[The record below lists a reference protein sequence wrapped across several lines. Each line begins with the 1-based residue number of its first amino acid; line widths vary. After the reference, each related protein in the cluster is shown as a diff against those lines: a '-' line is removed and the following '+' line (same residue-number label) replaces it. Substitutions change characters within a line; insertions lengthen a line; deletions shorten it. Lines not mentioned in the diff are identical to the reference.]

1 MNRIRKENMNNDKL
15 ITALNSETAAE
26 RLSALAAL
34 LKAET
39 EKPVIRED
47 DANNH
52 IHTIYSFS
60 PYSPTKAAYMAYR
73 AGLTSAGIM
82 DHDSLSGVDE
92 FKKAAALLNL
102 GSTCG
107 VEVRAKFDRGFGKI
121 NHPDQENCIYM
132 AAHGVPQ
139 KNAKKFNEY
148 LAPFRKKRY
157 ERDAEMCELITE
169 KYGKFGLSLDFYK
182 DVYPLS
188 RAAEGGSVT
197 ERHLLFALAVK
208 LSDRFGRTQ
217 KLLDFLQDDLKLKVS
232 DKIKGYLI
240 DEGNPNFLYDL
251 LGVLKAD
258 TKFFYVDADEEMPTC
273 EEFVKVARS
282 FGAIPAYAY
291 LGDVG
296 ESPTGDKKAQK
307 FEDSFLEELIEE
319 VKKAGIQAIAYM
331 PTRNTPEQLKR
342 VMKLCRENGLF
353 EISGEDVNSPRQSF
367 ACAALALPEYKHLID
382 STWALI
388 GHEYISNERGIEYG
402 MFAERSVKETPD
414 LNERIK
420 KFAAIGRDTVK

>member
-1 MNRIRKENMNNDKL
+1 MDVKTL
-15 ITALNSETAAE
+15 TE
-26 RLSALAAL
+26 RLNADTADERLAAL
-34 LKAET
+34 SDILKAET
-39 EKPVIRED
+39 DKPVRRD
-47 DANNH
+47 NDANNH

-82 DHDSLSGVDE
+82 DHDSLSGAAE
-92 FKKAAALLNL
+92 FKKATAMLNL

-107 VEVRAKFDRGFGKI
+107 VEVRAKFKKGFGKI
-121 NHPDQENCIYM
+121 NHPDQPDCIYM
-132 AAHGVPQ
+132 AAHGIPL
-139 KNAKKFNEY
+139 KNAAKFNEY

-157 ERDAEMCELITE
+157 ERDAKMCELITE
-169 KYGKFGLSLDFYK
+169 KYGKFGLTLDFDK

-208 LSDRFGRTQ
+208 LNARFGRTQ
-217 KLLDFLQDDLKLKVS
+217 NLISFLEDDLKLKVS
-232 DKIKGYLI
+232 DKIRGYLT
-240 DEGNPNFLYDL
+240 DEANPNFLYDL

-258 TKFFYVDADEEMPTC
+258 TKFFYIDADEEMPEC
-273 EEFVKVARS
+273 EQFVKVAKS

-307 FEDSFLEELIEE
+307 FEDSFLDELIEE
-319 VKKAGIQAIAYM
+319 LKKTGFEAIAYM
-331 PTRNTPEQLKR
+331 PTRNTPEQLNR
-342 VMKLCRENGLF
+342 IMKLCRENGFF
-353 EISGEDVNSPRQSF
+353 EISGEDINSPRQKF
-367 ACAALALPEYKHLID
+367 ACAALALPEYSHLID

-388 GHEYISNERGIEYG
+388 GHEYISNEKGVEYG
-402 MFAERSVKETPD
+402 MFSERSIKETPE
-414 LNERIK
+414 LAERIK
-420 KFAAIGRDTVK
+420 RFAEIGRGTVK

>member
-1 MNRIRKENMNNDKL
+1 MDVKTL
-15 ITALNSETAAE
+15 TE
-26 RLSALAAL
+26 RLNADTAGERLAAL
-34 LKAET
+34 SDILKAET
-39 EKPVIRED
+39 DKPVRRD
-47 DANNH
+47 NDANNH

-82 DHDSLSGVDE
+82 DHDSLSGAAE
-92 FKKAAALLNL
+92 FKKATAMLNL

-107 VEVRAKFDRGFGKI
+107 VEVRAKFKKGFGKI
-121 NHPDQENCIYM
+121 NHPDQPDCIYM
-132 AAHGVPQ
+132 AAHGIPL
-139 KNAKKFNEY
+139 KNAAKFNEY

-157 ERDAEMCELITE
+157 ERDAKMCELITE
-169 KYGKFGLSLDFYK
+169 KYGKFGLTLDFDK

-208 LSDRFGRTQ
+208 LNARFGRTQ
-217 KLLDFLQDDLKLKVS
+217 NLISLLEDDLKLKVS
-232 DKIKGYLI
+232 DKIRGYLT
-240 DEGNPNFLYDL
+240 DEANPNFLYDL

-258 TKFFYVDADEEMPTC
+258 TKFFYIDADEEMPDC
-273 EEFVKVARS
+273 EQFVKVAKS

-307 FEDSFLEELIEE
+307 FEDSFLDELIEE
-319 VKKAGIQAIAYM
+319 LKKTGFEAIAYM
-331 PTRNTPEQLKR
+331 PTRNTPEQLNR
-342 VMKLCRENGLF
+342 IMKLCRENGFF
-353 EISGEDVNSPRQSF
+353 EISGEDINSPRQKF
-367 ACAALALPEYKHLID
+367 ACAALALPEYSHLID

-388 GHEYISNERGIEYG
+388 GHEYISNEKGVEYG
-402 MFAERSVKETPD
+402 MFSERSIKETPE
-414 LNERIK
+414 LAERIK
-420 KFAAIGRDTVK
+420 RFAEIGRGTVK